1 MLKLKFQD
9 FGNLMRRTDSLEKT
23 LMLAK
28 IESTRRSGQQKM
40 RWFGRITDSKDMS
53 LSKLQD
59 TVEDRGVGVLLFMGL
74 QSVRQDSAIEQQ
86 YHITQSSS

>member
-1 MLKLKFQD
+1 
-9 FGNLMRRTDSLEKT
+9 MRRTDSLEKT

-28 IESTRRSGQQKM
+28 IESKRRSGQQKM
-40 RWFGRITDSKDMS
+40 RWFGGITDSKDMS

-74 QSVRQDSAIEQQ
+74 QSVRQDSATEQQ

>member
-1 MLKLKFQD
+1 MLGKTE
-9 FGNLMRRTDSLEKT
+9 GN
-23 LMLAK
+23 
-28 IESTRRSGQQKM
+28 RRSGQQKM
-40 RWFGRITDSKDMS
+40 RWFGGITDSKDMS